1 MHGDDVSNSI
11 LLSLE
16 DATALCKNCSI
27 TPIKGDRR
35 WLMDWKGI
43 ADAIAGMSPSAL
55 GALVLVSGFGLA
67 AYAIYAVLS
76 STKGRH

>member
-1 MHGDDVSNSI
+1 
-11 LLSLE
+11 
-16 DATALCKNCSI
+16 
-27 TPIKGDRR
+27 
-35 WLMDWKGI
+35 MDWKGI